1 MNTFVHLHTDLASAT
16 YCTCILICS
25 RVFQFCFCCDNIF
38 LVVSTTIRY
47 IITDK
52 GWSFLLANLSIR
64 EFSIQ
69 QFDYIYIVYI
79 ITTPLRPL
87 FRGGPYQNVSYIF
100 WDPSLN
106 VKLVAERP
114 PGVVF
119 VGRVLKVPSKCKL
132 TFWVRTPSLK
142 RW

>member
-1 MNTFVHLHTDLASAT
+1 VFSNSVSAVTTF
-16 YCTCILICS
+16 
-25 RVFQFCFCCDNIF
+25 F

-69 QFDYIYIVYI
+69 QFDYIY
-79 ITTPLRPL
+79 
-87 FRGGPYQNVSYIF
+87 QNVSYIF

-106 VKLVAERP
+106 VKLGAERP

-119 VGRVLKVPSKCKL
+119 VGRVLKVPSKCKR
-132 TFWVRTPSLK
+132 TFSRLPSK
-142 RW
+142 NVAYM